1 MKIWAGTIF
10 AGVRSTL
17 LFQKWHPAWTG
28 RYPPPERT
36 PAEAALQNPDI
47 RHDIVKSA
55 GPSPRWHGYCYGTPP
70 AYREPIIMLCYLNI
84 AHLADKVKSNIY
96 LDILLVLW
104 YGSIMENQAETKFWT
119 RVKKGPGPESCW
131 LWTACTVAGY
141 GRIRVNDVAVY
152 AHRFSWDIHNG
163 PIPAGLWVC
172 HKCDVR
178 SCVNPAHLFLSTAT
192 GNAADRHAKGR
203 DGKVND
209 THCARGHE
217 FTPENTG
224 KQPGG
229 RYCRACASAARSR
242 LYKIHRAEGKDR

>member
-1 MKIWAGTIF
+1 MAGSGDYFLPGSGTF
-10 AGVRSTL
+10 TFSKNGTVPGPGGTPLPSGPRPSRLCKTL
-17 LFQKWHPAWTG
+17 TYVMEL
-28 RYPPPERT
+28 
-36 PAEAALQNPDI
+36 
-47 RHDIVKSA
+47 S
-55 GPSPRWHGYCYGTPP
+55 SPRDPPLCGTVFAMGHRP
-70 AYREPIIMLCYLNI
+70 YIWDSIIMLCYLNI
-84 AHLADKVKSNIY
+84 AHLADKVKGNIY

-104 YGSIMENQAETKFWT
+104 YGSIMEKQAETKFWT

-141 GRIRVNDVAVY
+141 GRIRVNDAAVY
-152 AHRFSWDIHNG
+152 AHRFSWEIHNG

-224 KQPGG
+224 RQPGG

-242 LYKIHRAEGKDR
+242 LYKIHRAEGKER